1 MISRYN
7 AWLNNV
13 ALSEVNPDI
22 YVSDIAYQPTMAKA
36 NTYAIG
42 KRDGQYSGSE
52 KYVESNRIVVYF
64 TVRAYKTADRQRVV
78 QDVISW
84 ATKGGWLQCSDRI
97 GQRIYVKMSKAPTVN
112 SVMRWLD
119 NLSVEFTAYD
129 YPFWVSDYPTTATLE
144 NGATGSLFLPGV
156 WRSYAELSVLAAS
169 SITDINIK
177 VGNTKLI
184 LSGLTME
191 SGDVLKLSY
200 TDENHIMEIKQGNTS
215 VLDKRTA
222 ASDDDLIAEPG
233 RNELEFTANDSAFC
247 TVTIKGVWL

>member
-7 AWLNNV
+7 AWLNNI

-22 YVSDIAYQPTMAKA
+22 YVSDIEYEPTLSDE

-42 KRDGQYSGSE
+42 KRDGQYSGRE
-52 KYVESNRIVVYF
+52 KFVESNRIIIYF
-64 TVRAYKTADRQRVV
+64 EARAYKTENRQRIV

-84 ATKGGWLQCSDRI
+84 ASKGGWLQCSDRV
-97 GQRIYVKMSKAPTVN
+97 GQRIYVKPSKFPAVS

-129 YPFWVSDYPTTATLE
+129 YPFWESTYPTTVTLE
-144 NGATGSLFLPGV
+144 NGATGVLFLPGV
-156 WRSYAELSVLAAS
+156 WRSFAELSVLAAS
-169 SITDINIK
+169 SVTDVNIK

-191 SGDVLKLSY
+191 SGDTLKLSY
-200 TDENHIMEIKQGNTS
+200 TDENHIMEIKQGQTS
-215 VLDKRTA
+215 VLNKRTA
-222 ASDDDLIAEPG
+222 NSDDDLIAEPG
-233 RNELEFTANDSAFC
+233 NNALEFTANDSAFC
-247 TVTIKGVWL
+247 TISIRGVWL